1 MSVTSQE
8 MCYKRGVAE
17 PNALPFEL
25 QPIKRIETFRAALE
39 QVTSLVERLEPGDR
53 LGSERELAE
62 QLHVSRVTVREVLR
76 ALEGMGK
83 VEIRRNSGTYVAHP
97 AAPRTLV
104 QVTPPDTV
112 DEEYVRQLGEL
123 RACIECQILRLA
135 AQQDP
140 LDLAPAEAALARAER
155 QIEKDSGQG
164 RLDASFEAALAQA
177 AGNPVLSE
185 FQRAIHELWLHA
197 AISLGGAI
205 GKQRHLHAEH
215 LDILDALKNG
225 QVEMATQKMHDHIM
239 GRRDELA
246 DLPGSDSAIR

>member
-1 MSVTSQE
+1 

-17 PNALPFEL
+17 PTAALPFEL
-25 QPIKRIETFRAALE
+25 KPIKRIETFRAALD

-53 LGSERELAE
+53 LGSERDLAE
-62 QLHVSRVTVREVLR
+62 RLNVSRVTVREVLR

-83 VEIRRNSGTYVAHP
+83 VEIRRNSGTYVTRP
-97 AAPRTLV
+97 APQTLV
-104 QVTPPDTV
+104 KVTPPDTV

-135 AQQDP
+135 GQQDP
-140 LDLAPAEAALARAER
+140 LDLAEAEAALARAER
-155 QIEKDSGQG
+155 EIEKDSGQG
-164 RLDASFEAALAQA
+164 RLDPTFEAALARA

-205 GKQRHLHAEH
+205 GNQHHLHAEH

-225 QVEMATQKMHDHIM
+225 QTEQAAQKMHDHIL
-239 GRRDELA
+239 GLNHS
-246 DLPGSDSAIR
+246 PKPS

>member
-1 MSVTSQE
+1 
-8 MCYKRGVAE
+8 MCYKQTVAE

-25 QPIKRIETFRAALE
+25 QPIKRIETFRAALD
-39 QVTSLVERLEPGDR
+39 QVSALVERLEPGDR

-83 VEIRRNSGTYVAHP
+83 VEIRRNSGTYVTRP
-97 AAPRTLV
+97 APQTLV

-112 DEEYVRQLGEL
+112 DENYVRQLSEL
-123 RACIECQILRLA
+123 RVCIECEILRLA

-140 LDLAPAEAALARAER
+140 LDLTGAEAALARAER
-155 QIEKDSGQG
+155 EIEKDSGQG
-164 RLDASFEAALAQA
+164 RLDPSFEAALARA
-177 AGNPVLSE
+177 AGNPVLIE

-205 GKQRHLHAEH
+205 GKQPHLHGEH
-215 LDILDALKNG
+215 LAILDALKNG
-225 QVEMATQKMHDHIM
+225 QVELAAQKMHDHIL
-239 GRRDELA
+239 GLGFNTTA
-246 DLPGSDSAIR
+246 KPS

>member
-1 MSVTSQE
+1 

-25 QPIKRIETFRAALE
+25 KPIKRIETFRAALE
-39 QVTSLVERLEPGDR
+39 QVTSLVERLDPGDR

-83 VEIRRNSGTYVAHP
+83 VEIRRNSGTYVTRP
-97 AAPRTLV
+97 APQTLV
-104 QVTPPDTV
+104 KVTPPDTV

-140 LDLAPAEAALARAER
+140 LDLAGAEAALARAER
-155 QIEKDSGQG
+155 EIEKNSGQG
-164 RLDASFEAALAQA
+164 RLDPTFEAALARA

-205 GKQRHLHAEH
+205 GNQPHLHAEH

-225 QVEMATQKMHDHIM
+225 QTELAAQKMHDHIL
-239 GRRDELA
+239 GLGFN
-246 DLPGSDSAIR
+246 PSAKPS

>member
-1 MSVTSQE
+1 

-25 QPIKRIETFRAALE
+25 QPIKRIETFRAALD
-39 QVTSLVERLEPGDR
+39 QVASLVERLEPGDR

-62 QLHVSRVTVREVLR
+62 QLNVSRVTVREVLR

-83 VEIRRNSGTYVAHP
+83 VEIRRNSGTYVARP
-97 AAPRTLV
+97 ASPKTLV

-112 DEEYVRQLGEL
+112 DAEYVRQLGEL

-135 AQQDP
+135 AQQGP
-140 LDLAPAEAALARAER
+140 LDLSGAEAALARAER
-155 QIEKDSGQG
+155 EIEKESGQG
-164 RLDASFEAALAQA
+164 RLDPTFEAALAQA
-177 AGNPVLSE
+177 AGNPVLRE

-197 AISLGGAI
+197 AISLGGKIANPH
-205 GKQRHLHAEH
+205 RLHAEH

-225 QVEMATQKMHDHIM
+225 QTEVAAQRMYDHIM
-239 GRRDELA
+239 GLDQ
-246 DLPGSDSAIR
+246 SATPS

>member
-1 MSVTSQE
+1 

-25 QPIKRIETFRAALE
+25 KPIKRIETFRAALE

-83 VEIRRNSGTYVAHP
+83 VEIRRNSGTYVTRP
-97 AAPRTLV
+97 APQTLV
-104 QVTPPDTV
+104 KVTPPDTV

-140 LDLAPAEAALARAER
+140 LDLAGAEAALARAELE
-155 QIEKDSGQG
+155 IEKNSGQG
-164 RLDASFEAALAQA
+164 RLDPTFEAALGRA

-205 GKQRHLHAEH
+205 GNQPHLHAEH

-225 QVEMATQKMHDHIM
+225 QTELAAQKMHDHIL
-239 GRRDELA
+239 GLGFN
-246 DLPGSDSAIR
+246 PSAKPS

>member
-1 MSVTSQE
+1 

-97 AAPRTLV
+97 APQTLV

-123 RACIECQILRLA
+123 RACIECQILRVA

-140 LDLAPAEAALARAER
+140 LDLAGAEAALGRAER
-155 QIEKDSGQG
+155 EIEENSGQG
-164 RLDASFEAALAQA
+164 RLDPTFEAALARA

-185 FQRAIHELWLHA
+185 FQRAVHELWLHA

-205 GKQRHLHAEH
+205 GNQPHLHAEH

-225 QVEMATQKMHDHIM
+225 QTELAAQKMHDHIL
-239 GRRDELA
+239 GLGFN
-246 DLPGSDSAIR
+246 PSAKPS

>member
-1 MSVTSQE
+1 MSVIRQE
-8 MCYKRGVAE
+8 MCYKKGVAE
-17 PNALPFEL
+17 RNALPFEL
-25 QPIKRIETFRAALE
+25 TPIKRIETFRAALE

-83 VEIRRNSGTYVAHP
+83 VEIRRNSGTYVTRP
-97 AAPRTLV
+97 APQTLV
-104 QVTPPDTV
+104 KVTPPDTV

-140 LDLAPAEAALARAER
+140 LDLAGAEAALARAELE
-155 QIEKDSGQG
+155 IEKNSGQG
-164 RLDASFEAALAQA
+164 RLDPTFEAALSRA

-205 GKQRHLHAEH
+205 GNQPHLHAEH

-225 QVEMATQKMHDHIM
+225 QTELAAQKMHDHIL
-239 GRRDELA
+239 GLGFN
-246 DLPGSDSAIR
+246 PSAQPS

>member
-1 MSVTSQE
+1 

-25 QPIKRIETFRAALE
+25 KPIKRIETFRAALE

-83 VEIRRNSGTYVAHP
+83 VEIRRNSGTYVTRP
-97 AAPRTLV
+97 APQTLV
-104 QVTPPDTV
+104 KVTPPDTV

-140 LDLAPAEAALARAER
+140 LDLAGAEAALARAELE
-155 QIEKDSGQG
+155 IEKNSGQG
-164 RLDASFEAALAQA
+164 RLDPTFEAALARA

-197 AISLGGAI
+197 AISLGGTI
-205 GKQRHLHAEH
+205 GNQPHLHAEH

-225 QVEMATQKMHDHIM
+225 QTELAAQKMHDHIL
-239 GRRDELA
+239 GLGFN
-246 DLPGSDSAIR
+246 PSAKPS

>member
-1 MSVTSQE
+1 

-25 QPIKRIETFRAALE
+25 QPIKRIETFRAALD
-39 QVTSLVERLEPGDR
+39 QLSSLVERLEPGDR

-83 VEIRRNSGTYVAHP
+83 VEIRRNSGTYVTRP
-97 AAPRTLV
+97 APQTLV
-104 QVTPPDTV
+104 KVTPPDTV

-140 LDLAPAEAALARAER
+140 LDLAGAEAALARAER
-155 QIEKDSGQG
+155 EIEKNSGQG
-164 RLDASFEAALAQA
+164 RLDPTFEAALARA

-205 GKQRHLHAEH
+205 GNQPHLHAEH

-225 QVEMATQKMHDHIM
+225 QTELAAQKMHDHIL
-239 GRRDELA
+239 GLGFN
-246 DLPGSDSAIR
+246 PSGKPS